1 MLEYVKTQSRR
12 IWNAFFF
19 SLDGFKA
26 TFGAEHAVQQWAAL
40 AVIGVPLGIW
50 LGSDGVER
58 AVLAGSV
65 ILIVIVEMIN
75 TAIETTIDRISQDRH
90 PLSKKAKDIGSAMVL
105 MTFLLAALVWA
116 LILRG

>member
-1 MLEYVKTQSRR
+1 MRDYLKTQSRR

-19 SLDGFKA
+19 SLDGFRA

-40 AVIGVPLGIW
+40 AVVGAPLGIW

-65 ILIVIVEMIN
+65 ILIVIVELIN
-75 TAIETTIDRISQDRH
+75 TAIEATIDRISPDIH
-90 PLSKKAKDIGSAMVL
+90 PLSKKAKDIGSAVVL
-105 MTFLLAALVWA
+105 LTFLLAALVWA
-116 LILRG
+116 LILFS